1 MLWCR
6 LHNLFDQKTIMESYH
21 NHTALVQNRRT
32 FGFEAVDSTIVKT
45 QRSGPRIVCDLLP
58 GRSVALQP
66 VLTRRVPD
74 LDRSCLSKASPRKE
88 LPATKSGLL
97 GQIASSSA
105 TRDVLQHF
113 RSKFHPLSFVFDSP
127 RPTFKLDPLAQ
138 SACSNHVIT
147 CCSSVP

>member
-6 LHNLFDQKTIMESYH
+6 LHNIFDQKAFMESYH

-45 QRSGPRIVCDLLP
+45 QRSGPIIVCDPITWTLSCP
-58 GRSVALQP
+58 SACTDQGGFPISAEVAF
-66 VLTRRVPD
+66 
-74 LDRSCLSKASPRKE
+74 SKASPRKE
-88 LPATKSGLL
+88 LPAAKSELL

-127 RPTFKLDPLAQ
+127 HPLSSLDPTK
-138 SACSNHVIT
+138 V
-147 CCSSVP
+147 